1 MVVEDVSC
9 CESTCNN
16 ESNLRPEKDERFMVL
31 NEGFGDTKLSP
42 QVVDYLPSDD
52 TSFNSIGM

>member
-1 MVVEDVSC
+1 MV
-9 CESTCNN
+9 
-16 ESNLRPEKDERFMVL
+16 P
-31 NEGFGDTKLSP
+31 NEGFGVTKLSP

>member
-16 ESNLRPEKDERFMVL
+16 ESNLRPEEDEPFMVP
-31 NEGFGDTKLSP
+31 NEGFGVTKLSP